1 MKLLATVL
9 LLLTTLTD
17 PTRISKINTLK
28 AEAKKAY
35 LKNDFKTAI
44 SKYRYLIDSMDVRED
59 EVLLN
64 LASAY
69 YNLKDTTNALS
80 QYQSLTV
87 SSKNQLRSKAQQQL
101 GLIADQQG
109 KQEEA
114 LNYFKEAI
122 KSDLSNQEARYN
134 YELLKKKLEEK
145 KKQDQKKQDPQN
157 KDQDQQ
163 KKDQEKK
170 DQEKKEQQKKD
181 QEQKDKEKKEQEE
194 KDKKEQEEKDKQN
207 KDKDKNK
214 DQEKKDQEKKDQE
227 KKDQEQ
233 KDKEDKEKKDEEKKM
248 PPSVREKLEQMKI
261 SPEKAEMLLEAMR
274 NQEKQYLQQNKRKAT
289 KPKEKGK
296 PDW

>member
-1 MKLLATVL
+1 MRILAAVL
-9 LLLTTLTD
+9 LTLFTLTD
-17 PTRISKINTLK
+17 PTLISKINGLK
-28 AEAKKAY
+28 ADAKKAY

-44 SKYRYLIDSMDVRED
+44 KKYRYLVDSLNVRED

-80 QYQSLTV
+80 QYQSLTA

-101 GLIADQQG
+101 GLMADQQG

-114 LNYFKEAI
+114 LQYFKEAI
-122 KSDLSNQEARYN
+122 KSDLTNEDARYN

-145 KKQDQKKQDPQN
+145 KKQDQKKKDEQN
-157 KDQDQQ
+157 KDKDKDKD
-163 KKDQEKK
+163 KKDQNKKEEDKKDQDKK
-170 DQEKKEQQKKD
+170 DQEKKEED
-181 QEQKDKEKKEQEE
+181 
-194 KDKKEQEEKDKQN
+194 
-207 KDKDKNK
+207 
-214 DQEKKDQEKKDQE
+214 KKDQE

-233 KDKEDKEKKDEEKKM
+233 KEKEKKDQEQKEKDKQKQEQKDKEQKEKEEQDKKDQEKKM
-248 PPSVREKLEQMKI
+248 PPSVKEKLEAMKI

>member
-1 MKLLATVL
+1 MRILAAVL
-9 LLLTTLTD
+9 LTLFTLTD
-17 PTRISKINTLK
+17 PTLISKINGLK
-28 AEAKKAY
+28 ADAKKAY

-44 SKYRYLIDSMDVRED
+44 KKYRYLVDSLNVRED

-80 QYQSLTV
+80 QYQSLTA

-114 LNYFKEAI
+114 LSYFKESI
-122 KSDLSNQEARYN
+122 KSDITNEEARYN
-134 YELLKKKLEEK
+134 YELLKKKIEEK
-145 KKQDQKKQDPQN
+145 KKQDQKK
-157 KDQDQQ
+157 KD
-163 KKDQEKK
+163 E
-170 DQEKKEQQKKD
+170 
-181 QEQKDKEKKEQEE
+181 
-194 KDKKEQEEKDKQN
+194 QN
-207 KDKDKNK
+207 KDKDQ
-214 DQEKKDQEKKDQE
+214 DKKDQDKKEEEKKDQE

-233 KDKEDKEKKDEEKKM
+233 KEKEKKEQEQKEKDKQKQDQEKKDQEQKDKEQKEKEEQDKKDQEKKM
-248 PPSVREKLEQMKI
+248 PPDVKQKLEEMKI

>member
-1 MKLLATVL
+1 MKILAAVLLAL
-9 LLLTTLTD
+9 LTLTD
-17 PTRISKINTLK
+17 PTLISKINGLK
-28 AEAKKAY
+28 ADAKKAY

-44 SKYRYLIDSMDVRED
+44 KKYRYLVDSLNVRED

-69 YNLKDTTNALS
+69 YNLKDTANALS
-80 QYQSLTV
+80 QYQSLTA

-101 GLIADQQG
+101 GLMADQQG

-114 LNYFKEAI
+114 LSYFKEAI
-122 KSDLSNQEARYN
+122 KSDVTNEDARYN

-145 KKQDQKKQDPQN
+145 KKQDQKKKDEQN
-157 KDQDQQ
+157 KD
-163 KKDQEKK
+163 KDKDKK
-170 DQEKKEQQKKD
+170 DQEKKE
-181 QEQKDKEKKEQEE
+181 E
-194 KDKKEQEEKDKQN
+194 
-207 KDKDKNK
+207 
-214 DQEKKDQEKKDQE
+214 EKKDQE

-233 KDKEDKEKKDEEKKM
+233 KEKEKKEQEQKEKDKQKQDQEKKDQEQKDKEQKEKEEQDKKDQEKKM
-248 PPSVREKLEQMKI
+248 PPDVKQKLEDMKI

-274 NQEKQYLQQNKRKAT
+274 MQEKQYLQQNKRKAS

>member
-1 MKLLATVL
+1 MRILAAVL
-9 LLLTTLTD
+9 LTLFTLTD
-17 PTRISKINTLK
+17 PTLISKINGLK

-44 SKYRYLIDSMDVRED
+44 KKYRYLVDSMNVRED

-80 QYQSLTV
+80 QYQSLTA
-87 SSKNQLRSKAQQQL
+87 SPKNQLRSKAQQQL

-114 LNYFKEAI
+114 LSYFKESI
-122 KSDLSNQEARYN
+122 KSDVTNQDARYN
-134 YELLKKKLEEK
+134 YELLKKKIEEK
-145 KKQDQKKQDPQN
+145 KKQDQKKKDEQNKDKDKEN
-157 KDQDQQ
+157 KDQD
-163 KKDQEKK
+163 KKED
-170 DQEKKEQQKKD
+170 EKKEDQKKD
-181 QEQKDKEKKEQEE
+181 QEQKDKEKKEQEQ
-194 KDKKEQEEKDKQN
+194 KEKDKQ
-207 KDKDKNK
+207 KQ
-214 DQEKKDQEKKDQE
+214 DQEKKDQEKKDKEEKEKEEQD
-227 KKDQEQ
+227 KKDQ
-233 KDKEDKEKKDEEKKM
+233 EKKM
-248 PPSVREKLEQMKI
+248 PPDVKQKLEEMKI

>member
-1 MKLLATVL
+1 MRVLTAVL
-9 LLLTTLTD
+9 LTLFTLTD
-17 PTRISKINTLK
+17 PTLISKVNSLK
-28 AEAKKAY
+28 ADAKKAY

-44 SKYRYLIDSMDVRED
+44 QKYRYLVDSLNVRED
-59 EVLLN
+59 EVMLN

-69 YNLKDTTNALS
+69 YNLKDTANALN
-80 QYQSLTV
+80 QYQSLTA

-109 KQEEA
+109 KQDEA

-122 KSDLSNQEARYN
+122 KSDLTNEDARYN
-134 YELLKKKLEEK
+134 YELLKKKIEEK
-145 KKQDQKKQDPQN
+145 KKQDQQKKDEQN
-157 KDQDQQ
+157 KD
-163 KKDQEKK
+163 KDQEKK
-170 DQEKKEQQKKD
+170 DQEKKEQEKKD
-181 QEQKDKEKKEQEE
+181 QEQKDKEKKEQEQKE
-194 KDKKEQEEKDKQN
+194 KEKKEQ
-207 KDKDKNK
+207 
-214 DQEKKDQEKKDQE
+214 DQE

-233 KDKEDKEKKDEEKKM
+233 KDKEQKEKEEQEKKNEEKKM
-248 PPSVREKLEQMKI
+248 PPSVKEKLEEMKI

>member
-1 MKLLATVL
+1 MKSWATVVL
-9 LLLTTLTD
+9 VLAMLTD
-17 PTRISKINTLK
+17 PTRISKINSLK

-44 SKYRYLIDSMDVRED
+44 AKYRYLVDSMDVHED

-80 QYQSLTV
+80 QYQSLTA
-87 SSKNQLRSKAQQQL
+87 SSKNEFRSKAQQQL
-101 GLIADQQG
+101 GVMAEQQG
-109 KQEEA
+109 KHEEA
-114 LNYFKEAI
+114 LNHFKEAI

-134 YELLKKKLEEK
+134 YELLKKKIEEK
-145 KKQDQKKQDPQN
+145 KKQDQQKQDQEN
-157 KDQDQQ
+157 KDQDQ
-163 KKDQEKK
+163 KKDQDKKEQEKK
-170 DQEKKEQQKKD
+170 DQQKKD

-194 KDKKEQEEKDKQN
+194 KKKEEQEK
-207 KDKDKNK
+207 K

-227 KKDQEQ
+227 KKDQEK
-233 KDKEDKEKKDEEKKM
+233 KDKEEKEKKDEEKKM
-248 PPSVREKLEQMKI
+248 PPSVKEKLEQMKI

>member
-1 MKLLATVL
+1 MRILTAVL
-9 LLLTTLTD
+9 LTLFTLTD
-17 PTRISKINTLK
+17 PTLISKINGLK
-28 AEAKKAY
+28 ADAKKAY

-44 SKYRYLIDSMDVRED
+44 KKYRYLVDSLKVRED

-80 QYQSLTV
+80 QYQSLTA

-114 LNYFKEAI
+114 LSCFKEAI
-122 KSDLSNQEARYN
+122 KSDVTNADARYN
-134 YELLKKKLEEK
+134 YELLKKKIEEK
-145 KKQDQKKQDPQN
+145 KKEDQKKKDEQN
-157 KDQDQQ
+157 KD
-163 KKDQEKK
+163 KDQEKK
-170 DQEKKEQQKKD
+170 DQDKKEDEKKEDQKKD
-181 QEQKDKEKKEQEE
+181 QEQKE
-194 KDKKEQEEKDKQN
+194 KDKKEQEQKEKDKQ
-207 KDKDKNK
+207 K
-214 DQEKKDQEKKDQE
+214 EDQE

-233 KDKEDKEKKDEEKKM
+233 KDKEQKEKEEQEKKDQEKKM
-248 PPSVREKLEQMKI
+248 PPDVKQKLEEMKI

>member
-1 MKLLATVL
+1 MRILAAVL
-9 LLLTTLTD
+9 LTLFTLTD
-17 PTRISKINTLK
+17 PTLISKINGIK
-28 AEAKKAY
+28 ADAKKAY
-35 LKNDFKTAI
+35 LKNNFKTAI
-44 SKYRYLIDSMDVRED
+44 QKYRYLVDSLNVRED

-80 QYQSLTV
+80 QYQSLTA

-114 LNYFKEAI
+114 LRYFKEAI
-122 KSDLSNQEARYN
+122 KSDLTNDEARYN
-134 YELLKKKLEEK
+134 YELLKKKIEEK
-145 KKQDQKKQDPQN
+145 KKEDQKKKDDQN
-157 KDQDQQ
+157 KDKDKDKKDQDKKED

-170 DQEKKEQQKKD
+170 DQEQKE
-181 QEQKDKEKKEQEE
+181 KEKKEQEQ
-194 KDKKEQEEKDKQN
+194 KEKDKQ
-207 KDKDKNK
+207 K
-214 DQEKKDQEKKDQE
+214 QDQE

-233 KDKEDKEKKDEEKKM
+233 KDKEQQEKEEQKKKDQEKKM
-248 PPSVREKLEQMKI
+248 PPSVKEKLEEMNI

>member
-1 MKLLATVL
+1 MRILAAVL
-9 LLLTTLTD
+9 LTLFTLTD
-17 PTRISKINTLK
+17 PTLISKINGLK
-28 AEAKKAY
+28 ADAKKAY

-44 SKYRYLIDSMDVRED
+44 TKYRYLLDSLNVRED

-80 QYQSLTV
+80 QYQSLTA

-114 LNYFKEAI
+114 LTHFKEAI
-122 KSDLSNQEARYN
+122 KSDLTNEDARYN
-134 YELLKKKLEEK
+134 YELLKKKIEEK
-145 KKQDQKKQDPQN
+145 KKQDQKKQDEKN
-157 KDQDQQ
+157 KD
-163 KKDQEKK
+163 KDEKK
-170 DQEKKEQQKKD
+170 DQKKE
-181 QEQKDKEKKEQEE
+181 
-194 KDKKEQEEKDKQN
+194 
-207 KDKDKNK
+207 
-214 DQEKKDQEKKDQE
+214 DQEKKDQE

-233 KDKEDKEKKDEEKKM
+233 KEKEKKEKEEKEKKEQEKKDQKKDEEKKDKEEKEKEEQDKKEKDKM
-248 PPSVREKLEQMKI
+248 PPSVKEKLEEMKI

-289 KPKEKGK
+289 KPKDKGK

>member
-1 MKLLATVL
+1 MRILAAVL
-9 LLLTTLTD
+9 LTLFTLTD
-17 PTRISKINTLK
+17 PTLISKINGLK
-28 AEAKKAY
+28 ADAKKAY

-44 SKYRYLIDSMDVRED
+44 KKYRYLVDSLNVRED

-80 QYQSLTV
+80 QYQSLTA

-101 GLIADQQG
+101 GLMADQQG

-114 LNYFKEAI
+114 LQYFKEAI
-122 KSDLSNQEARYN
+122 KSDLTNEDARYN

-145 KKQDQKKQDPQN
+145 KKQDQKKKDEQN
-157 KDQDQQ
+157 KDKD
-163 KKDQEKK
+163 KKDQDKKEEDKKDQDKK
-170 DQEKKEQQKKD
+170 DQEKKEED
-181 QEQKDKEKKEQEE
+181 
-194 KDKKEQEEKDKQN
+194 
-207 KDKDKNK
+207 
-214 DQEKKDQEKKDQE
+214 KKDQE

-233 KDKEDKEKKDEEKKM
+233 KEKEKEKKDQEQKEKDKQKQEQKDKEQKEKEEQDKKDQEKKM
-248 PPSVREKLEQMKI
+248 PPSVKEKLEAMKI

>member
-1 MKLLATVL
+1 MRILAAVL
-9 LLLTTLTD
+9 LTLFTLTD
-17 PTRISKINTLK
+17 PTLISKINGLK
-28 AEAKKAY
+28 ADAKKAY

-44 SKYRYLIDSMDVRED
+44 KKYRYLVDSLNVRED

-80 QYQSLTV
+80 QYQSLTA

-114 LNYFKEAI
+114 LSYFKESI
-122 KSDLSNQEARYN
+122 KSDITNEEARYN
-134 YELLKKKLEEK
+134 YELLKKKIEEK
-145 KKQDQKKQDPQN
+145 KKQDQKKKDEQN
-157 KDQDQQ
+157 KDKDQDKKDQDKKEEE

-170 DQEKKEQQKKD
+170 DQEKKEQ
-181 QEQKDKEKKEQEE
+181 EQK
-194 KDKKEQEEKDKQN
+194 EKDKQ
-207 KDKDKNK
+207 K
-214 DQEKKDQEKKDQE
+214 QDQE

-233 KDKEDKEKKDEEKKM
+233 KDKEQKEKEEQDKKDQEKKM
-248 PPSVREKLEQMKI
+248 PPDVKQKLEEMKI

>member
-1 MKLLATVL
+1 MRILAAVL
-9 LLLTTLTD
+9 LTLFTLTD
-17 PTRISKINTLK
+17 PTLISKINGLK
-28 AEAKKAY
+28 ADAKKAY

-44 SKYRYLIDSMDVRED
+44 KKYRYLVDSLHVRED

-80 QYQSLTV
+80 QYQSLTA

-114 LNYFKEAI
+114 LSYFKESI
-122 KSDLSNQEARYN
+122 KSDITNEEARYN
-134 YELLKKKLEEK
+134 YELLKKKIEEK
-145 KKQDQKKQDPQN
+145 KKQDQKKKDEQN
-157 KDQDQQ
+157 KDKDQD
-163 KKDQEKK
+163 KKDQDKKEEEKK
-170 DQEKKEQQKKD
+170 DEEKKD
-181 QEQKDKEKKEQEE
+181 QEQKEKEKKEQEQ
-194 KDKKEQEEKDKQN
+194 KEKDKQ
-207 KDKDKNK
+207 
-214 DQEKKDQEKKDQE
+214 QQDQE

-233 KDKEDKEKKDEEKKM
+233 KDKEQKEKEEQDKKDQEKKM
-248 PPSVREKLEQMKI
+248 PPDVKQKLEEMKI

>member
-1 MKLLATVL
+1 MLTVF
-9 LLLTTLTD
+9 LLTLFTLTD
-17 PTRISKINTLK
+17 PTLISKINGLK
-28 AEAKKAY
+28 ADAKKAF

-44 SKYRYLIDSMDVRED
+44 QKYRYLVDSLNVRED

-69 YNLKDTTNALS
+69 YNLRDTTNALS
-80 QYQSLTV
+80 QYQSLTA

-109 KQEEA
+109 KQAEA

-122 KSDLSNQEARYN
+122 KSDITNEEARYN
-134 YELLKKKLEEK
+134 YELLKKKIEEK
-145 KKQDQKKQDPQN
+145 KKEDQKKKDEQN
-157 KDQDQQ
+157 KDKD
-163 KKDQEKK
+163 KDQEKK
-170 DQEKKEQQKKD
+170 DQDKKEEEKKE
-181 QEQKDKEKKEQEE
+181 
-194 KDKKEQEEKDKQN
+194 
-207 KDKDKNK
+207 
-214 DQEKKDQEKKDQE
+214 QE

-233 KDKEDKEKKDEEKKM
+233 KEKEKKEQEKKEQEQKEKDKQKQDQEKKDQQQKDKEQKEKEEQQKKEQEKKM
-248 PPSVREKLEQMKI
+248 PPDVKQKLEEMKI

>member
-1 MKLLATVL
+1 MKVWATALLVL
-9 LLLTTLTD
+9 ITLTD

-69 YNLKDTTNALS
+69 YNLKDTTNAVS
-80 QYQSLTV
+80 QYQSLTA

-114 LNYFKEAI
+114 LNHFKEAI
-122 KSDLSNQEARYN
+122 KSDLTNEEARYN

-145 KKQDQKKQDPQN
+145 KKQDQKKQDQN
-157 KDQDQQ
+157 KDQDKKDQDKKDQ
-163 KKDQEKK
+163 DKKDQEKK
-170 DQEKKEQQKKD
+170 DQQKKD

-194 KDKKEQEEKDKQN
+194 KEKQDQQK
-207 KDKDKNK
+207 K
-214 DQEKKDQEKKDQE
+214 DQDKKDQEKKDQE
-227 KKDQEQ
+227 KKEQE
-233 KDKEDKEKKDEEKKM
+233 EKEKKDEEKKM
-248 PPSVREKLEQMKI
+248 PPSVKEKLEQMKI

>member
-1 MKLLATVL
+1 MRMLTAVL
-9 LLLTTLTD
+9 VALITLTD
-17 PTRISKINTLK
+17 PTLISKINGLK
-28 AEAKKAY
+28 ADAKKAY

-44 SKYRYLIDSMDVRED
+44 NKYRYLVDSLNVRED

-69 YNLKDTTNALS
+69 YNLKDTTHALQ
-80 QYQSLTV
+80 QYQSLTG

-101 GLIADQQG
+101 GLIADHQG

-114 LNYFKEAI
+114 LTHFKEAI
-122 KSDLSNQEARYN
+122 KSDLTNQDARYN

-145 KKQDQKKQDPQN
+145 RKQDQKKQDEQN
-157 KDQDQQ
+157 KD
-163 KKDQEKK
+163 KDQEKK
-170 DQEKKEQQKKD
+170 DQEKKE
-181 QEQKDKEKKEQEE
+181 E
-194 KDKKEQEEKDKQN
+194 
-207 KDKDKNK
+207 
-214 DQEKKDQEKKDQE
+214 EKKDQE

-233 KDKEDKEKKDEEKKM
+233 KEKEKKDQEQKDKQKEEQEKKDQEQKDKEQKEKEEQQKKDQEKKM
-248 PPSVREKLEQMKI
+248 PPSVKEKLEEMKI

>member
-1 MKLLATVL
+1 MRMLTAVL
-9 LLLTTLTD
+9 VALITLTD
-17 PTRISKINTLK
+17 PTLISKINGLK
-28 AEAKKAY
+28 ADAKKAY

-44 SKYRYLIDSMDVRED
+44 NKYRYLVDSLNVRED

-69 YNLKDTTNALS
+69 YNLKDTTHALQ
-80 QYQSLTV
+80 QYQSLTG

-114 LNYFKEAI
+114 LTHFKEAI
-122 KSDLSNQEARYN
+122 KSDLTNQDARYN

-145 KKQDQKKQDPQN
+145 KKQDQKKQDEQN
-157 KDQDQQ
+157 KD
-163 KKDQEKK
+163 KDQEKK
-170 DQEKKEQQKKD
+170 DQEKKE
-181 QEQKDKEKKEQEE
+181 E
-194 KDKKEQEEKDKQN
+194 
-207 KDKDKNK
+207 
-214 DQEKKDQEKKDQE
+214 EKKDQE

-233 KDKEDKEKKDEEKKM
+233 KEKEKKDQEQKDKQKEEQEKKDQEQKDKEQKEKEEQQKKDQEKKM
-248 PPSVREKLEQMKI
+248 PPSVKEKLEEMKI

>member
-1 MKLLATVL
+1 MKSWATVL
-9 LLLTTLTD
+9 LVLAMLTD
-17 PTRISKINTLK
+17 PTRISKINSLK

-44 SKYRYLIDSMDVRED
+44 AKYRYLIDSMDVHED

-80 QYQSLTV
+80 QYQSLTA
-87 SSKNQLRSKAQQQL
+87 SSKNEFRSKAQQQL
-101 GLIADQQG
+101 GVMAEQQG
-109 KQEEA
+109 KHEEA
-114 LNYFKEAI
+114 LNHFKEAI
-122 KSDLSNQEARYN
+122 KSDLNNQEARYN
-134 YELLKKKLEEK
+134 YELVKKKLEEK
-145 KKQDQKKQDPQN
+145 KKQDQKKQDQQN
-157 KDQDQQ
+157 KDQDQ
-163 KKDQEKK
+163 KKDQDKKEQEKK
-170 DQEKKEQQKKD
+170 DQQKKD

-194 KDKKEQEEKDKQN
+194 KKKEEQEK
-207 KDKDKNK
+207 K

-227 KKDQEQ
+227 KKDQEK
-233 KDKEDKEKKDEEKKM
+233 KDKEEKEKKDEEKKM
-248 PPSVREKLEQMKI
+248 PPSVKEKLEQMKI